1 MVEIYISNNVFMH
14 IIYAQ
19 LEVCSYFYPI
29 TVLYIIPY
37 FYFLQM
43 KTDSIL
49 MT

>member
-14 IIYAQ
+14 IYAQ
-19 LEVCSYFYPI
+19 LDVCSYFYPI
-29 TVLYIIPY
+29 TVLYNIPY
-37 FYFLQM
+37 FDFLQM

>member
-19 LEVCSYFYPI
+19 LEVCSYFYLI
-29 TVLYIIPY
+29 TVLYIIL
-37 FYFLQM
+37 YFLQM
-43 KTDSIL
+43 KTDSML